1 MSNYMVPS
9 HVELI
14 AALTE
19 QRNRMARWV
28 AAERSEEL
36 ARPLTPSEV
45 EGSRMWQAKE
55 HLAHAVGVETYLQSA
70 VQRTLAGEEDATGFA
85 TRVGALERVSLME
98 TINEAINEASE
109 RTFATYRE
117 VPLERLVERLK
128 ETQQATLELL
138 ESLSDAQL
146 ARVAPHSP
154 FGQGTVGEL
163 FLEMARQEGQ
173 HVDWLTEALAQ
184 HKEN

>member
-1 MSNYMVPS
+1 MSYYMVPS
-9 HVELI
+9 RAELI
-14 AALTE
+14 ATLTE
-19 QRNRMARWV
+19 QRNRMTRWV
-28 AAERSEEL
+28 AAQTSEEL
-36 ARPLTPSEV
+36 EQPLTPSEV
-45 EGSRMWQAKE
+45 EGSGMWRTEE
-55 HLAHAVGVETYLQSA
+55 HLAHAVGVETYFQAA

-85 TRVGALERVSLME
+85 TRVGALERASLIE
-98 TINEAINEASE
+98 TINETINEASE

-138 ESLSDAQL
+138 ESLSDEQL
-146 ARVAPHSP
+146 AQVAPHSP

-184 HKEN
+184 HEEN